1 MSLLLV
7 IYLSMSAM
15 RFSFSFWRDLL
26 ASVGSLPVPVEEA
39 SSPGFPIHP
48 SASEL
53 AEEML
58 VDPEVLKNET
68 YEPGIYDED
77 GDYYP
82 QYSDDPSRLPEYI
95 APKPLDAGG
104 DTVPESSPASDDTS
118 SSDVPSPET
127 KED

>member
-1 MSLLLV
+1 
-7 IYLSMSAM
+7 M
-15 RFSFSFWRDLL
+15 RFSFSAWRDLL
-26 ASVGSLPVPVEEA
+26 ASVGSLPAPVEEA

-82 QYSDDPSRLPEYI
+82 QFSDDPSILPDYI
-95 APKPLDAGG
+95 APNPLDAGG
-104 DTVPESSPASDDTS
+104 ETAPESLPASDDTS
-118 SSDVPSPET
+118 SSDVSSSET
-127 KED
+127 LED